1 VCFALSLC
9 FGKQLFRLSD
19 FSLSENNPAPIEDQ
33 PPVEEKEK
41 TVDFSFPMLTI
52 RTKRFGFIFDRL
64 GKTRGARYISW
75 VFLGLVPIIAGLA
88 LFLITG
94 SLIALLNNPAVG
106 QTVKDLGVGSILM
119 LPGINPMLPIVY
131 GWIAI
136 VLAIIIHEG
145 AHGIIARNNG
155 FRVKSS
161 GLLFFL
167 IIPIGAFVDVDEEQ
181 LKTARARP
189 SIKVMAAGVG
199 GNIIVGAACLLCL
212 LVIVGSLAPI
222 VSGVYVNDVTSGL
235 PAQAA
240 GLQPK
245 DVLVSINNVSIT
257 TSTELRSFLDNHTAG
272 DMVMVTVRRG
282 DNWQYQYSTTL
293 NLTTSDNR
301 TVMGVTVYNLQ
312 TDAVL
317 KNYNT
322 FGIERLAMYIVP
334 PTLAASY
341 IPFSDTLA
349 QFYSS
354 PLGSSWSI
362 IVNLLFWIWFVN
374 FNLAIFNALPI
385 YPLDGGRIFNI
396 TLKRYLGKRLSEKAI
411 YRVTVVAA
419 VACLALVL
427 AGALLPFIL

>member
-1 VCFALSLC
+1 LA
-9 FGKQLFRLSD
+9 D
-19 FSLSENNPAPIEDQ
+19 NNQIQNQQSTQEPI
-33 PPVEEKEK
+33 EEKEK
-41 TVDFSFPMLTI
+41 AVTFNFPLLTLK
-52 RTKRFGFIFDRL
+52 TKRFGFIFDKL
-64 GKTRGARYISW
+64 GATRGARYIGW
-75 VFLGLVPIIAGLA
+75 VFLALVPIIAAIA
-88 LFLITG
+88 LYLITV

-106 QTVKDLGVGSILM
+106 QTVKDLGLGSVLL

-131 GWIAI
+131 GWAAI
-136 VLAIIIHEG
+136 VLAIVVHEG

-189 SIKVMAAGVG
+189 SVKVMAAGVG
-199 GNIIVGAACLLCL
+199 GNIIVGAACLLVL
-212 LVIVGSLAPI
+212 LVVVGGVTPL
-222 VSGVYVNDVTSGL
+222 VNGVYINEVTADL
-235 PAQAA
+235 PAQAS

-245 DVLVSINNVSIT
+245 DVIVAIDNVSIT
-257 TSTELRSFLDNHTAG
+257 SATELREFLDNKTAG
-272 DMVMVTVRRG
+272 DTVMVSVKRG
-282 DNWQYQYSTTL
+282 DSWQYQYTTTL
-293 NLTTSDNR
+293 NLTISDNR

-312 TDAVL
+312 TEAVL

-322 FGIERLAMYIVP
+322 FSIERISMYIVP
-334 PTLAASY
+334 PTLASNY
-341 IPFSDTLA
+341 IPYSDTLA

-362 IVNLLFWIWFVN
+362 IANLMFWIWFVN

-396 TLKRYLGKRLSEKAI
+396 TLKRYLGKRVSEKAI
-411 YRVTVVAA
+411 YRVTVVVA
-419 VACLALVL
+419 VACLSLVL
-427 AGALLPFIL
+427 AGAILPFIL

>member
-1 VCFALSLC
+1 MA
-9 FGKQLFRLSD
+9 D
-19 FSLSENNPAPIEDQ
+19 NNQIQNQQSTQEPI
-33 PPVEEKEK
+33 EEKEK
-41 TVDFSFPMLTI
+41 AVTFNFPLLTLK
-52 RTKRFGFIFDRL
+52 TKRFGFIFEKL
-64 GKTRGARYISW
+64 GATRGARYIGW
-75 VFLGLVPIIAGLA
+75 VFLALVPIIAAIA
-88 LFLITG
+88 LYLITV

-106 QTVKDLGVGSILM
+106 QTVKDLGLGSVLL

-131 GWIAI
+131 GWAAI
-136 VLAIIIHEG
+136 VLAIVVHEG

-189 SIKVMAAGVG
+189 SVKVMAAGVG
-199 GNIIVGAACLLCL
+199 GNIIVGAACLLIL
-212 LVIVGSLAPI
+212 LVVVGGVTPLAN
-222 VSGVYVNDVTSGL
+222 GVYINEVTADL

-245 DVLVSINNVSIT
+245 DVIVAIDNVSIT
-257 TSTELRSFLDNHTAG
+257 SATELREFLDNKTAG
-272 DMVMVTVRRG
+272 DTVIVSVQRG
-282 DNWQYQYSTTL
+282 DSWQYQYTTAL
-293 NLTTSDNR
+293 NLTISDNR

-312 TDAVL
+312 SEAVL

-322 FGIERLAMYIVP
+322 FSIERISMYIVP
-334 PTLAASY
+334 PTLASNY
-341 IPFSDTLA
+341 IPYSDTLA

-362 IVNLLFWIWFVN
+362 IANLMFWIWFVN

-396 TLKRYLGKRLSEKAI
+396 TLKRYLGKRVSEKAI
-411 YRVTVVAA
+411 YRVTVVVA
-419 VACLALVL
+419 VACLSLVL
-427 AGALLPFIL
+427 AGAILPFIL

>member
-1 VCFALSLC
+1 MA
-9 FGKQLFRLSD
+9 
-19 FSLSENNPAPIEDQ
+19 ENNQPQDQ
-33 PPVEEKEK
+33 QQPQQPTEEEKQK
-41 TVDFSFPMLTI
+41 TVDFNFPLLTL

-64 GKTRGARYISW
+64 GRTRGAKYIAW
-75 VFLGLVPIIAGLA
+75 VFLALIPIIAALA

-94 SLIALLNNPAVG
+94 SLIALLSNPAVG
-106 QTVKDLGVGSILM
+106 QTVKELGPGSILM
-119 LPGINPMLPIVY
+119 LPGLNPMLPIVY
-131 GWIAI
+131 GWAAIVIAI
-136 VLAIIIHEG
+136 IVHEG

-189 SIKVMAAGVG
+189 SVKVMAAGVG
-199 GNIIVGAACLLCL
+199 GNIVLGAVCLIGLML
-212 LVIVGSLAPI
+212 IVGSLTPI
-222 VSGVYVNDVTSGL
+222 VTGVYVNDVNATM
-235 PAQAA
+235 PAGVA

-245 DVLVSINNVSIT
+245 DVLVSIDNVSIG
-257 TSTELRSFLDNHTAG
+257 SSADLRSFLDNHTAG

-282 DNWQYQYSTTL
+282 DSWNYTYTTTVT
-293 NLTTSDNR
+293 LTMSDNR
-301 TVMGVTVYNLQ
+301 TVMGITVYNLQ

-334 PTLAASY
+334 PTLASGY
-341 IPFSDTLA
+341 IPFSDTLS
-349 QFYSS
+349 QFYTS
-354 PLGSSWSI
+354 PLGSGWSI
-362 IVNLLFWIWFVN
+362 LANLLFWVWFVN

-396 TLKRYLGKRLSEKAI
+396 TLKRYASKKLSEKAI
-411 YRVTVVAA
+411 YRITVVVAA
-419 VACLALVL
+419 ACLALVL
-427 AGALLPFIL
+427 AGVILPFIL